1 VAHKPQP
8 FRFKLGLFIVEQE
21 KNEINEEVYMQL
33 KSWFSTFSIL
43 LTTIVWTLTVDARS
57 FPEFTDLIESKSPAV
72 VKITAESKATAPVK
86 PDQEAPENVPD
97 IFKRFLDPRQAPKRN
112 SRASG
117 SGFLIS
123 SDGYVLTNNHV
134 VEGATDVVVRLIDR
148 REYDAEVVGTD
159 PQSDLALLKIKENS
173 LPYLKF
179 ADSEKAKVGE
189 WVLAIGSPFGLDYSV
204 SAGIISAKGRSIPSD
219 GSQNYVP
226 FIQTDVAINPGNSG
240 GPLFNLDGDVVGIN
254 SQIYTRSGG
263 SIGLSFAIPSNLAN
277 DVVEQLKDNGRVDR
291 GWLGVV
297 IQDVDRDLAL
307 SFGLDK
313 PEGALIAQME
323 PNGPAERSGLEV
335 GDIILE
341 FNGRTMATSS
351 DLPYAVGP
359 TRAGSTVAAV
369 IMRKGQRLNID
380 VTVGSRGKA
389 EDEQVASQEPQ
400 VIISRLGLQVEE
412 IPDEASDSSKITG
425 VLISK
430 VAKDSPAATAGLQ
443 AGDILVQ
450 LGFDEVISVES
461 FRAIEKSLPVNKPL
475 PIRVVRRGSPLF
487 RSVIIEN

>member
-1 VAHKPQP
+1 
-8 FRFKLGLFIVEQE
+8 
-21 KNEINEEVYMQL
+21 MQL
-33 KSWFSTFSIL
+33 KSWFSTISIFL
-43 LTTIVWTLTVDARS
+43 VAFTWTLTADARS

-72 VKITAESKATAPVK
+72 VKITAESKSQP
-86 PDQEAPENVPD
+86 PEQQDLEIPENVPD
-97 IFKRFLDPRQAPKRN
+97 IFKRFLDPRRAPPRN
-112 SRASG
+112 ARASG

-123 SDGYVLTNNHV
+123 NDGYVLTNNHV

-148 REYDAEVVGTD
+148 REYDAEIIGTD
-159 PQSDLALLKIKENS
+159 PQSDLALLKIKEKN
-173 LPYLKF
+173 LPFLKF

-204 SAGIISAKGRSIPSD
+204 SAGIISAIGRSIPSD

-277 DVVEQLKDNGRVDR
+277 DVVAQLKDNGRVDR

-297 IQDVDRDLAL
+297 IQDVDKDLAL

-323 PNGPAERSGLEV
+323 PNGPAERSGLKV

-341 FNGRTMATSS
+341 FNGRKMATSS

-359 TRAGSTVAAV
+359 TRAGSTVPAV
-369 IMRKGQRLNID
+369 IMRKGKLVNLD
-380 VTVGSRGKA
+380 VTVGTRGKN
-389 EDEQVASQEPQ
+389 EEVEVASSQQEA
-400 VIISRLGLQVEE
+400 IISRLGLLVEE
-412 IPDEASDSSKITG
+412 IPAEVKESNNIEG
-425 VLISK
+425 VLISN
-430 VAKDSPAATAGLQ
+430 VIENSPASIAGLQ

-450 LGFDEVISVES
+450 LGFDEVASVES
-461 FRAIEKSLPVNKPL
+461 YREIEKSLPINKLL
-475 PIRVVRRGSPLF
+475 PVRFLRRGAPLF
-487 RSVIIEN
+487 RSIIIEK

>member
-1 VAHKPQP
+1 
-8 FRFKLGLFIVEQE
+8 
-21 KNEINEEVYMQL
+21 MQL
-33 KSWFSTFSIL
+33 KSRFSIFSIL
-43 LTTIVWTLTVDARS
+43 LTTIIWTLTADARS

-72 VKITAESKATAPVK
+72 VKITAESKASVEAQPN
-86 PDQEAPENVPD
+86 QEAPDNVPD

-112 SRASG
+112 ARASG

-123 SDGYVLTNNHV
+123 KDGYVLTNNHV

-159 PQSDLALLKIKENS
+159 PQSDLALLKIKEDN
-173 LPYLKF
+173 LPFLKF

-263 SIGLSFAIPSNLAN
+263 SIGLSFAIPSNLAS

-297 IQDVDRDLAL
+297 IQDVDKDLAL

-313 PEGALIAQME
+313 PEGALISQME
-323 PNGPAERSGLEV
+323 PNGPAERSGLKV

-341 FNGRTMATSS
+341 FNGRNMATSS

-359 TRAGSTVAAV
+359 TRAGSTVVAV
-369 IMRKGQRLNID
+369 VMRKGQRLEIN
-380 VTVGSRGKA
+380 VTVGSRGKT
-389 EDEQVASQEPQ
+389 EEEQVASSQQEA
-400 VIISRLGLQVEE
+400 ITSRLGLQVEE
-412 IPDEASDSSKITG
+412 IPDDVKKSNNIAG
-425 VLISK
+425 VLINN
-430 VAKDSPAATAGLQ
+430 VVQNSPAATAGIQ
-443 AGDILVQ
+443 SGDILVQ
-450 LGFDEVISVES
+450 LGFDEVISVQS

>member
-1 VAHKPQP
+1 
-8 FRFKLGLFIVEQE
+8 
-21 KNEINEEVYMQL
+21 MQL
-33 KSWFSTFSIL
+33 KSWFSIFSIL
-43 LTTIVWTLTVDARS
+43 LTTIIWTLTADARS

-72 VKITAESKATAPVK
+72 VKITAESKSSTEAQPN
-86 PDQEAPENVPD
+86 QEIPENVPD
-97 IFKRFLDPRQAPKRN
+97 IFKRFLDPRQAPRRN
-112 SRASG
+112 ARASG

-123 SDGYVLTNNHV
+123 KDGYVLTNNHV

-159 PQSDLALLKIKENS
+159 PQSDLALLKIKENN

-179 ADSEKAKVGE
+179 ADSEKARVGE

-204 SAGIISAKGRSIPSD
+204 SAGIISAIGRSIPSD
-219 GSQNYVP
+219 GNQNYVP

-263 SIGLSFAIPSNLAN
+263 SIGLSFAIPSNLAS

-297 IQDVDRDLAL
+297 IQDVDKDLAL

-313 PEGALIAQME
+313 PEGALISQME
-323 PNGPAERSGLEV
+323 PNGPAERSGLKV

-359 TRAGSTVAAV
+359 TRAGSTVSAV
-369 IMRKGQRLNID
+369 VMRKGQRLNID
-380 VTVGSRGKA
+380 VTVGTRGKT
-389 EDEQVASQEPQ
+389 EEEQVASSQQEA
-400 VIISRLGLQVEE
+400 ITSRLGLQVEE
-412 IPDEASDSSKITG
+412 IPDDVRESNNIAG
-425 VLISK
+425 VLINN
-430 VAKDSPAATAGLQ
+430 VVQDSPAAKAGLQ
-443 AGDILVQ
+443 SGDILVQ
-450 LGFDEVISVES
+450 LGFDEVSSVKS
-461 FRAIEKSLPVNKPL
+461 FREIEKLLPENKPL